1 MKVSSEK
8 IEGSQVVLSVEVEEQ
23 EMEEAVKKAYHRLG
37 AKAAVPGFRK
47 GKAPRDTLER
57 YYGREAFVE
66 DAAEHLLPEV
76 YDRAIQ
82 ENGVDVIG
90 QPQIDVVQVNPLSFK
105 ATVPVRPT
113 TELGDYHE
121 ISLEREEV
129 TVEDEEVEA
138 TLERLHHMQTPW
150 EPVERPAQFGDLL
163 AVDVK
168 GIVEERVVI
177 DEKEAP
183 YLVTTDPENAL
194 PGFSEQ
200 LEGAEKGEERA
211 FSLALPEDR
220 GELSGKEC
228 SFTVVINEIKA
239 KNLAELD
246 DEFVKSLGQDLE
258 TLDALKEKIAS
269 DIRSR
274 KEAEARSRLEDSAVE
289 ALVGLSVLEYPDIL
303 VENEISALMDER
315 ERYFGDK
322 EKLQAYLKGIKKTEE
337 ELRNELRPGAERI
350 IRRSLVIHKFADAET
365 IEVSPAEVD
374 AEVESML
381 QNTTGE
387 AVRKVI
393 DSPTTRETIRRNLH
407 TRKSVDRLIEIATGS
422 AVSQVGEGQSAPSPA
437 KEEGEEN
444 GESAE

>member
-8 IEGSQVVLSVEVEEQ
+8 IEGSQVVLSIEVEEQ
-23 EMEEAVKKAYHRLG
+23 EMEAAVKKAYHRLG
-37 AKAAVPGFRK
+37 AKASVPGFRK
-47 GKAPRDTLER
+47 GKAPRDMLER
-57 YYGREAFVE
+57 YYGTEAFVE
-66 DAAEHLLPEV
+66 DAAEHLLPEL
-76 YDRAIQ
+76 YDRAVR
-82 ENGVDVIG
+82 ENEVDAIG

-121 ISLEREEV
+121 INLEREEAI
-129 TVEDEEVEA
+129 VEDEEVEA
-138 TLERLHHMQTPW
+138 ALERVHHMQTPW
-150 EPVERPAQFGDLL
+150 EPVERPAQLGDLL

-168 GIVEERVVI
+168 GTVEETVVI
-177 DEKEAP
+177 DEHEAP
-183 YLVTTDPENAL
+183 YLLSTDPENAL

-228 SFTVVINEIKA
+228 SFTVVVNEIKA

-246 DEFVKSLGQDLE
+246 DEFAKSLGQGIE

-303 VENEISALMDER
+303 VENEISSLIDER
-315 ERYFGDK
+315 ERYFGDR
-322 EKLQAYLKGIKKTEE
+322 EKLQAYLESIKKTEE
-337 ELRNELRPGAERI
+337 ELRNELRPAAERVV
-350 IRRSLVIHKFADAET
+350 RRSLVIHEFADAEKV
-365 IEVSPAEVD
+365 EVSPADVD
-374 AEVESML
+374 AEVERML

-387 AVRKVI
+387 AVRKLI
-393 DSPTTRETIRRNLH
+393 DSPTTRETIRRNLYA
-407 TRKSVDRLIEIATGS
+407 KKAMDRLIEIATGS
-422 AVSQVGEGQSAPSPA
+422 AASQVEEEQSAPSPA

-444 GESAE
+444 GESSE